1 MRCGLARQQESPTLI
16 VIAVMVIVVMVISVM
31 VIAVMVIAVMV
42 IAVICRSRR
51 RSKGAEQ
58 QA

>member
-1 MRCGLARQQESPTLI
+1 MRCGLAHEQGSPTLI
-16 VIAVMVIVVMVISVM
+16 VIAVMVIVVVVIAVM